1 MCELCVELRTY
12 LRYGHHEA
20 IVTTVDSSGSV
31 NSAPMGIELRGD
43 SILLRPYVGSKTY
56 SNLVSTKEATIN
68 ITNDSKLYY
77 YSLFTPQIL
86 KYSPSKLVRPPRIL
100 GDVDLY
106 IECEVIN
113 IDNSV
118 NPPLIYLRS
127 LCCDL
132 GSGCKL
138 AFSRANSLVIEALVH
153 YTKLPVLIREGN
165 VDGVK
170 RRVDVITYAYEV
182 VERVGDEELKLIIKD
197 ILGKALTLIKDLES

>member
-1 MCELCVELRTY
+1 MELKKY

-20 IVTTVDSSGSV
+20 IVTTVDSLGNI
-31 NSAPMGIELRGD
+31 NSAPMGIELVD
-43 SILLRPYVGSKTY
+43 DLIVLRPYMSSKTY

-77 YSLFTPQIL
+77 YSLFTPQTL
-86 KYSPSKLVRPPRIL
+86 KYSQSKMVRPPRIL

-106 IECEVIN
+106 IECVVTN
-113 IDNSV
+113 VDDSS
-118 NPPLIYLRS
+118 NPPLIYLRG

-138 AFSRANSLVIEALVH
+138 AYSRANSLVIEALVH

-170 RRVDVITYAYEV
+170 RRVDIITYTYEV
-182 VERVGDEELKLIIKD
+182 IERVGSEELKLIIRD
-197 ILGKALTLIKDLES
+197 ILDKTFTIIKDLES